1 MKSVNRTIVRVVTYN
16 KRKQPVTLR
25 PESLDIGHF
34 KLRRP
39 RRKVLKLSG
48 WYKTRWDKPKGWVM
62 RMNTGIIRPKKIPRK
77 QTAARYIKGY
87 EMLERYEGKL
97 SCTVLRRGEVGNRL
111 VLSRR

>member
-62 RMNTGIIRPKKIPRK
+62 RMNTGIIRPKYHGNKHLPG
-77 QTAARYIKGY
+77 YSKGY
-87 EMLERYEGKL
+87 EIRKR
-97 SCTVLRRGEVGNRL
+97 V
-111 VLSRR
+111 